1 MISLD
6 FNAEMCSLLLFIV
19 VLFSIAVDVI
29 CCWFSTYT

>member
-6 FNAEMCSLLLFIV
+6 FNAEMCSLLFIV